1 MWTYWLLKQKSF
13 MTFFISHDWAK
24 RKSLLARSRKKW
36 LNYKKWRKTSARSFK
51 EVLFV
56 YRLFVRLVR
65 KSKKK
70 QTVVAILNKL
80 AVFFFCG
87 QVISIFFIRNL
98 GKPLILCIIPGKP
111 WKIQKNTLEN
121 PWKPWN
127 SSLKFGWQPS

>member
-1 MWTYWLLKQKSF
+1 M
-13 MTFFISHDWAK
+13 
-24 RKSLLARSRKKW
+24 
-36 LNYKKWRKTSARSFK
+36 
-51 EVLFV
+51 LFV

-98 GKPLILCIIPGKP
+98 GKPMILCIIP
-111 WKIQKNTLEN
+111 WKTLEN
-121 PWKPWN
+121 SKKYPRKPLKTLEFELKVWLATKLKSDFHRPKILFYLLQ
-127 SSLKFGWQPS
+127 SSLKMMKNAFYFILKAVFVLKIFKFLC